1 MFAKNLTTFL
11 FLLFFLAFGLGTAL
25 AAEADPT
32 VAERNA
38 AQGFNDTIDR
48 LAPDFIKASLITAD
62 PGNQSL
68 FSVFGHAAIRLQC
81 PTYDLDYCFSYE
93 SENLS
98 KDIGRFAS
106 GKMQMGMMAFPL
118 KDYLPLDPRAISEY
132 PMNLP
137 PHAKVKLWEI
147 LDGHLQEEYC
157 MQYDYLHKA
166 CAYMNLVMLD
176 EMDAALE
183 DIEIKYNEFP
193 TNLEKMTYGDLLC
206 AESNEA
212 SWTRF
217 WISTICYGKE
227 TIDPNIPIKHKVMY
241 PDLLVYTLQHATIDE
256 VPLLSQHKIVHT
268 TAEPMRDTWCKPSYV
283 ALLILLLALWSLF
296 LKTEVI
302 DYCILTIQTGFALFI
317 TYLVFFSKLPCTD
330 WSFISLLYNPLP
342 IILWKWRK
350 YWSLPYA
357 IILCIW
363 GIAMMCWPHYIVDEG
378 HLVFT
383 YAFAIV
389 LIKQWIQSHYYPSD
403 SLRNDWHNPLLANI
417 ALWLAGEIE
426 VRKLKKA
433 SYAPKVSSTA
443 TLRRILADAQNTVYG
458 QEHHFSTIL
467 EAKTDDELISR
478 YQQYVPLNSYESLQS
493 YIKRHKAGESSVL
506 IPDKPY
512 MYAMTSGTTSS
523 PKWIPI
529 SSKYLKEICGRMSR
543 IWFYSYIRMRPWVFT
558 GVNLSI
564 VGKKIEA
571 YAEDG
576 TICGSVSSVTQRNSP
591 SFLHYLHA
599 VPYDIND
606 ISDYAAKYYTLMR
619 LTIERNV
626 TSIITPNPSTI
637 LELQHIVDNYLSD
650 IIQDIEFGTL
660 SSKFIIEQDIRKTI
674 EAQLKPNTKR
684 ARELKILRQRYQRV
698 LPRYYWPNL
707 QLVNT
712 WKCGNTEV
720 YARKLN
726 GFFPENTLHAEFGY
740 FATECRFGLVLD
752 ETNNTVLFPH
762 MHYYEFVKAS
772 DLNNPPYRFYQL
784 HELQEE
790 ELYCPFVTTCSGLYR
805 YNMNDIIKAGTKY
818 EETPTIHM
826 VQKTNGFVSIT
837 GEKLHEMQFVDAVQT
852 VEKKTNIKTAFYIA
866 FANVEESRYHFMFE
880 FLPTIT
886 QNKLQ
891 QFVKD
896 VDKQLCKINIEYC
909 AKRNSCRLKDPV
921 GHILPCDAFNKFKHA
936 SMEDGCPDSQFKI
949 NLLMQDDSKFQAFLN
964 LS

>member
-1 MFAKNLTTFL
+1 MRTIRHFVVLWL
-11 FLLFFLAFGLGTAL
+11 IAFVTIGVQAQ
-25 AAEADPT
+25 EMT

-48 LAPDFIKASLITAD
+48 LAPDFIEASLITAD

-68 FSVFGHAAIRLQC
+68 FSVFGHAAIRLKC

-118 KDYLPLDPRAISEY
+118 KEYLPLDPRAISEY

-157 MQYDYLHKA
+157 MQYDYLHRA

-176 EMDAALE
+176 EMDAALD
-183 DIEIKYNEFP
+183 DIEIKYNAFP
-193 TNLEKMTYGDLLC
+193 ANLEKMTYGDLLC
-206 AESNEA
+206 AESKEA

-217 WISTICYGKE
+217 WVSTICYGKE

-241 PDLLVYTLQHATIDE
+241 PDLLVYTLQHATIDG
-256 VPLLSQHKIVHT
+256 VPVLSQQKIIHT
-268 TAEPMRDTWCKPSYV
+268 TAAPMRDTRCKPSYV

-389 LIKQWIQSHYYPSD
+389 LIKQWIQSHYYPSG
-403 SLRNDWHNPLLANI
+403 SLRKDWHNPLLANI
-417 ALWLAGEIE
+417 ALWLAGGIE
-426 VRKLKKA
+426 VRKLKK
-433 SYAPKVSSTA
+433 VSSDPQASSAA
-443 TLRRILADAQNTVYG
+443 TLRRILTYSQNTFYG
-458 QEHHFSTIL
+458 QEHHFSSIL
-467 EAKTDDELISR
+467 EAKTDAELVAR
-478 YQQYVPLNSYESLQS
+478 YQQHVPINSYESLQP
-493 YIKRHKAGESSVL
+493 YIERHKHGEKSVL
-506 IPDKPY
+506 FPDKPF
-512 MYAMTSGTTSS
+512 MYAMTSGTTSA

-529 SSKYLKEICGRMSR
+529 SSMYLNEICGRMSR
-543 IWFYSYIRMRPWVFT
+543 VWFYSYTRLRPWVFT

-591 SFLHYLHA
+591 SFLQYLHA
-599 VPYDIND
+599 VPCEIND

-637 LELQHIVDNYLSD
+637 LELQHVVDSYLPD
-650 IIQDIEFGTL
+650 IIKDIEEGTL
-660 SSKFIIEQDIRKTI
+660 SRKFTIEQDIRNAI
-674 EAQLKPNTKR
+674 EAKLKPNPRR
-684 ARELKILRQRYQRV
+684 AKELQILQQQNQRI
-698 LPRYYWPNL
+698 LPKYYWPNL
-707 QLVNT
+707 QIVNT

-720 YARKLN
+720 YARKLD

-772 DLNNPPYRFYQL
+772 ELDKQPYVFYQL
-784 HELQEE
+784 QELQEGE
-790 ELYCPFVTTCSGLYR
+790 IYCPFVTTCSGLYR
-805 YNMNDIIKAGTKY
+805 YNMNDIVKVEQKY

-837 GEKLHEMQFVDAVQT
+837 GEKLHETQFVEAVRAA
-852 VEKKTNIKTAFYIA
+852 EKKINVKTAFYVA
-866 FANVEESRYHFMFE
+866 FADVEESRYHFMFE
-880 FLPTIT
+880 LMSPIT

-891 QFVKD
+891 QIVNE
-896 VDKQLCKINIEYC
+896 VDKQLCKKNIEYN
-909 AKRNSCRLKDPV
+909 AKRQSHRLKDPI
-921 GHILPCDAFNKFKHA
+921 GHILPNDSFNKFKRIN
-936 SMEDGCPDSQFKI
+936 MEKGGLDGQFKI
-949 NLLMQDDSKFQAFLN
+949 NLIMQDDSKFQDFLK
-964 LS
+964 LM